1 MPDVFSISLVRR
13 TLLAAAAGVTLG
25 SAPLAAQVP
34 DTTTTPDT
42 TVFRVE
48 GIRVQA
54 TRPVTTVGGA
64 SAVEIDLDALPLP
77 PAATAEEVLREV
89 PMVHLRTNSRGEAE
103 VTIRG
108 SESRQVA
115 VLFDGVP
122 LTLGWDARTDVSI
135 LPAGAAQEVTV
146 VRGLSS
152 ILHGPNVLGGVVEMN
167 VGRSRDRYAPASLS
181 FSMGGDDRG
190 GFGGTAVGSTPV
202 ETEWGGGSVRA
213 GVGFRDSPG
222 MPLPGGVVEPVA
234 SNGLRLNTDQRSI
247 NGFVSGRY
255 VFDAGPWTSVSAASF
270 DAERGIAG
278 ELGVE
283 APRLWRYPEVNRT
296 VLAWSGGT
304 GWHETPLGRG
314 DMEFSVGYDRGS
326 TVIDSYAT
334 RAYDEVDGSE
344 RGDDRTTTLRL
355 LGDHTL
361 GARGDLRASWTLAR
375 IHHVTTADGE
385 SDTYEQQL
393 GSLAAET
400 IWRLLDRPIGGL
412 EGLRL
417 SIGGAWDR
425 GSTPKTA
432 GRESLGTIDDWGG
445 RLGLSA
451 VMNDGAT
458 LVHAGVSRRGRFPA
472 LRESYSEALN
482 RFVPNPELAPER
494 LVSFET
500 GVTTRVGDA
509 EFQVVGFRNALD
521 GAIRRITLEDGK
533 RMRVNAD
540 ELKSTGVEFIFS
552 QPLGAATLGGDLML
566 QTVDLVDPDAVAVQP
581 ENMPE
586 RSGRLNLRFPFLAG
600 VDALAEA
607 EYTGPQYCQH
617 PDSGA
622 DVRLDGG
629 TWLNAVLSKVF
640 SVPGLRVGRRIEARV
655 SAQNLADVA
664 LYDQCGLPRAGRLLR
679 FELQV
684 S

>member
-1 MPDVFSISLVRR
+1 MVPARFRSSSSAARLVA
-13 TLLAAAAGVTLG
+13 LLSFIGA
-25 SAPLAAQVP
+25 APLAAQVP
-34 DTTTTPDT
+34 DSTAAPDT

-64 SAVEIDLDALPLP
+64 SAIEVDLDALPLP
-77 PAATAEEVLREV
+77 PAATAEEVLREL
-89 PMVHLRTNSRGEAE
+89 PMVHVRTNSRGEAE
-103 VTIRG
+103 VTVRG

-135 LPAGAAQEVTV
+135 LPAGAAREVTV

-167 VGRSRDRYAPASLS
+167 VGTAGGRPEPASMS

-190 GFGGTAVGSTPV
+190 GFGGTAVGSTPF
-202 ETEWGGGSVRA
+202 ETSSGEGSVRA
-213 GVGFRDSPG
+213 GLGFRDSPG
-222 MPLPGGVVEPVA
+222 VPLPGGVAEPVA
-234 SNGLRLNTDQRSI
+234 SNGLRLNTDSRNL

-255 VFDAGPWTSVSAASF
+255 VFDRGPWTSVSAASF

-278 ELGVE
+278 ELGTE
-283 APRLWRYPEVNRT
+283 DPRLWRYPEVTRT
-296 VLAWSGGT
+296 VLAVSGGT
-304 GWHETPLGRG
+304 GWHDTPAGRG
-314 DMEFSVGYDRGS
+314 DLEFSVGYDRGS
-326 TVIDSYAT
+326 TVIDSYAS
-334 RAYDEVDGSE
+334 RAYEAIDGTE
-344 RGDDRTTTLRL
+344 RGDDRTTTVRL

-361 GARGDLRASWTLAR
+361 GARGDLRGSFTLANIR
-375 IHHVTTADGE
+375 HITTTEGRAD
-385 SDTYEQQL
+385 TFEQKL
-393 GSLAAET
+393 SSLAMES
-400 IWRLLDRPIGGL
+400 IWRLIDRPVKGVQ
-412 EGLRL
+412 GLRL

-425 GSTPKTA
+425 GSTPQTA

-445 RLGLSA
+445 RVGLSA
-451 VMNDGAT
+451 VMRGGAT
-458 LVHAGVSRRGRFPA
+458 LAHVGLSRRGRFPA
-472 LRESYSEALN
+472 LRESYSESLD
-482 RFVPNPELAPER
+482 RFVPNPGLAPER
-494 LVSFET
+494 LVSIE
-500 GVTTRVGDA
+500 GGLTTRVRDA

-533 RMRVNAD
+533 RMRINSD
-540 ELKSTGVEFIFS
+540 ELKSTGVEFLFT
-552 QPLGAATLGGDLML
+552 QPLGAVTLGGDFMVQRVELI
-566 QTVDLVDPDAVAVQP
+566 DPEATSVEP

-586 RSGRLNLRFPFLAG
+586 RAGRVHVRFPLVAG
-600 VDALAEA
+600 IAALAEA

-622 DVRLDGG
+622 DVELDGG

-655 SAQNLADVA
+655 SASNLADVA

-679 FELQV
+679 FEVQV